1 MPPKHAPDPLLSSV
15 GLLGAAIGAVSNL
28 RTALRIIADKP
39 SGDSFFLWLMA
50 RNLLVALGFGSLLGL
65 AAALSVFSG
74 IGIETIASWIGAESS
89 GAVNTATRI
98 VSVIVIF
105 VIDTAAVELVFRLLS
120 GMKTSAK
127 ALWVGAAYGGFGL
140 IVLQEFSSLFV
151 RGATTNPLL
160 ASFAALIA
168 LLLWFNLSAQVIL
181 IASSYIVVAT
191 EDEQNIFPVRTLA
204 QYRLSRAQDRLEVA
218 TLEFQNA
225 QKVVREEIID
235 AR

>member
-1 MPPKHAPDPLLSSV
+1 MPPKRAPVPLLSSV
-15 GLLGAAIGAVSNL
+15 GLLGAVSNL

-105 VIDTAAVELVFRLLS
+105 VIDTAAVALVFRLLS